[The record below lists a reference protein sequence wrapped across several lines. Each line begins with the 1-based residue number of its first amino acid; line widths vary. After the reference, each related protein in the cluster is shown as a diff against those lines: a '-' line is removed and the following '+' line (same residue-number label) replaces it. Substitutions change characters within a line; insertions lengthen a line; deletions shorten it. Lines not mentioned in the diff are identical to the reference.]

1 MAICGCIFNIFL
13 TIFPYLSGL
22 MSIISLFRNMDGII
36 IFYIIMLIIGGILSS
51 YMEFVNR
58 KRFDNK
64 MNFWLIVSFI
74 H

>member
-22 MSIISLFRNMDGII
+22 MSSINLFRNMDGIVL
-36 IFYIIMLIIGGILSS
+36 FYILMLLIGSCLSI

-64 MNFWLIVSFI
+64 MNL
-74 H
+74 